1 MENLDFGVIGN
12 GRSAAL
18 ISKNGSIDWC
28 CLPEFDSASVFARV
42 LDQEKGGCFS
52 FETDSSYQIQ
62 QKYIKNTNI
71 LSTLFSNGT
80 DAFEVIDFMPRY
92 LNGDNRHHTPPDIV
106 RYIKHISGM
115 PKVQVRYSPRL
126 DYARNE
132 TKTVI
137 EGNYIKS
144 FTTQGRYDSLY
155 LYTAFSKDD
164 ILAGNPISINGDNFF
179 LVSYNQKI
187 FRQTIENAALKMERT
202 KVYWL
207 NWADRLVKYRSYNDE
222 IVRSALVLKLLSYDK
237 SGAILAALTTSLPE
251 TIGEERNWDYRFCW
265 IRDASMVVKVLSAVG
280 QHDVAWRYIQFILNI
295 IPVKHEKIQI
305 MYGLRGE
312 KNLQEHTLDH
322 LAGYQNSKPVRIGNA
337 AFEQKQNDIYGI
349 LLDVVYQQLEIMGAS
364 VEESEAL
371 WTITRSV
378 STVVEENWRKPDRGI
393 WELRN
398 EEQHFT
404 FSKVLCWV
412 SFDRAI
418 KIAEMFQRNDYVRK
432 WSVIRDEIATD
443 ILANSW
449 NDSVQAFTQSYGS
462 NDLDASVLLMEPY
475 GFIDAHD
482 SRYVSTVKAIEKQLV
497 HNGLM
502 YRYKNNDDFGTPKSS
517 FTICT
522 FWFINALYKIGEK
535 EKAATMFET
544 VLSYGNH
551 VGLFSEDIDFKSKRL
566 LGNFPQA
573 YSHLALIETAINIS
587 GGRLTLEEQI
597 IESINYD

>member
-1 MENLDFGVIGN
+1 MKNLDYGVIGN

-28 CLPEFDSASVFARV
+28 CLPEFDSSSVFASI
-42 LDQEKGGCFS
+42 LDKENGGHFS
-52 FETDSSYQIQ
+52 FKTDEEYVLT

-71 LSTLFSNGT
+71 LSTLFDNGK

-92 LNGDNRHHTPPDIV
+92 INGDQRHHTPPDII
-106 RYIKHISGM
+106 RYIRYISGI
-115 PKVQVRYSPRL
+115 PKVRVQYNPQL
-126 DYARNE
+126 NYAKNNTE
-132 TKTVI
+132 III

-144 FTTQGRYDSLY
+144 YTTEGRYNSLY
-155 LYTAFSKDD
+155 LYTGFSKEDVV
-164 ILAGNPISINGDNFF
+164 AGNVIEITNDNFF
-179 LVSYNQKI
+179 LISYNQKI
-187 FRQTIENAALKMERT
+187 IRQNIESVLLKMERT

-207 NWADRLVKYRSYNDE
+207 NWVDKLVKYKSYNRE

-265 IRDASMVVKVLSAVG
+265 IRDASMAIKVLSAIG
-280 QHDVAWRYIQFILNI
+280 QHDVAWRYIQFIINI

-312 KNLQEHTLDH
+312 KNLEEHTLDH
-322 LAGYQNSKPVRIGNA
+322 LSGYENSKPVRIGNA
-337 AFEQKQNDIYGI
+337 AFEQKQNDIFGI
-349 LLDVVYQQLEIMGAS
+349 LLDVIYQQLQIMGAT

-371 WTITRSV
+371 WTITRSI
-378 STVVEENWRKPDRGI
+378 STVVAENWKKPDRGI
-393 WELRN
+393 WELRT

-418 KIAEMFQRNDYVRK
+418 KIAAMFKRNDYVKK
-432 WSVIRDEIATD
+432 WSVIRDEMASE
-443 ILANSW
+443 ILTNAW
-449 NDSVQAFTQSYGS
+449 NDEIKAFTQFYGS
-462 NDLDASVLLMEPY
+462 KDLDASVLLMEPY
-475 GFIDAHD
+475 GFIEADD
-482 SRYVSTVKAIEKQLV
+482 SRYINTVKAIENQLV
-497 HNGLM
+497 YKGLM

-535 EKAATMFET
+535 EKAVKMFET
-544 VLSYGNH
+544 LLSYSNH
-551 VGLFSEDIDFKSKRL
+551 VGLFSEDIDFESKRL

-587 GGRLTLEEQI
+587 GGSLTLEEQI
-597 IESINYD
+597 MESIN